1 MTKQVQRRLRIWHER
16 LNYWNWP
23 INHSQS
29 ISCQLLLKKQI
40 SIFCLKNQEEHFFV
54 TYMGEIDPSYKTR
67 RGWCQWW
74 TVSIWQKYRNCSWDL
89 TRVVL
94 RMQLKIILNRST
106 VIQQSLTRYKIFLPF
121 GTDIYKWSVKG
132 SNMRFLCFLF
142 PHEVP
147 ARTHLIKFPINQ
159 QLNLSTVIWT
169 MDKKYSTFILQATH
183 PLQLF

>member
-1 MTKQVQRRLRIWHER
+1 MAKQVQRRLRIWHER

-106 VIQQSLTRYKIFLPF
+106 VIQQSLTRYKIFYPLELTF
-121 GTDIYKWSVKG
+121 INGQLKVQTCVFFVS
-132 SNMRFLCFLF
+132 SF
-142 PHEVP
+142 PHEDP

-159 QLNLSTVIWT
+159 QLKTCQQWFGQWT
-169 MDKKYSTFILQATH
+169 
-183 PLQLF
+183 